1 MDNSRKNAIK
11 LLIQG
16 FKCNLN
22 DSFDENSIEKVCS
35 SCEEHIYKLC
45 NNESQKKYRS
55 DINNFVILLK
65 NNNNY
70 DIKIEYLKGSI
81 NEDEFIFKISNS
93 KNNNIKKRQLS
104 KDNRNKIYSP
114 SALHIIKERR
124 ANSQSKDI
132 DMEKKEE
139 KEINEIDQIQNRN
152 GKNNGIINENKSKE
166 IINNPFQNIHKNKS
180 NNINRKN
187 STDIN
192 ENIGNKENKN
202 KKIEK
207 EKEKEK
213 EHKEINKIEKEKE
226 EINNIDKKTKNE
238 YSSFEKLQKEL
249 NSLKPGNNK
258 NIREKR
264 NRSAFKEKNNIN
276 LIELEIENKK
286 LNLENEKLKSQYNLI
301 RKELLNEKEKN
312 LKINISNEKLLLENK
327 MLNEKISKLMK
338 EIEKLKKLNEMY
350 TNNYNQMKE
359 KVDLKNQSIDF
370 KLQKLTDNLNLM
382 TANFFN
388 SSISKLNIEH
398 TKSKND
404 NIKKN
409 SISKISAKE
418 EKIEEQKKVAKNEEH
433 KNKFMDK
440 LKESKESKINNPFED
455 NNNNNIDNNNNNLN
469 KINNSIFD
477 ASVSYR
483 SFLDN
488 LNV

>member
-114 SALHIIKERR
+114 NALHIIKERR

-166 IINNPFQNIHKNKS
+166 IINNPFQNIH
-180 NNINRKN
+180 
-187 STDIN
+187 
-192 ENIGNKENKN
+192 KN

-409 SISKISAKE
+409 SISKISTKE

-455 NNNNNIDNNNNNLN
+455 NNNNIDNNNNNLN